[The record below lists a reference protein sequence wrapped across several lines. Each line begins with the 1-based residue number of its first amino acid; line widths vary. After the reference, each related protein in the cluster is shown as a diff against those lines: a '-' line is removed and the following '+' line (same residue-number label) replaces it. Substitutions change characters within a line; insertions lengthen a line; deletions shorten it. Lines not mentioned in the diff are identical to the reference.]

1 MKTLVTTNRKDI
13 ITLFEIG
20 GFDIRIL
27 EILDVIIFGYLIY
40 IIYNLVKG
48 TIAFNIFI
56 GAIILYSIYTIVNYL
71 DMRLLSTLLGKFVG
85 YGVLILIILFT
96 AEIRK
101 FLLLLGDTTLK
112 GRLKF
117 LDQFF
122 GEERENDVSEFEDIA
137 ATIAEA
143 SFHLCKTKTG
153 ALLVVTHED
162 IPQIASTGTMLDANV
177 NSMLLESIFFKN
189 SPLHDGAVLLKI
201 DKIIAA
207 SCILPVSKKDTIS
220 KDLGLRH
227 RAAIGVS
234 EAHIT
239 LAVIVS
245 EETGEVSTAYRGKIN
260 RNLSPAQLK
269 TEISEYFKSK

>member
-1 MKTLVTTNRKDI
+1 MN
-13 ITLFEIG
+13 
-20 GFDIRIL
+20 
-27 EILDVIIFGYLIY
+27 
-40 IIYNLVKG
+40 
-48 TIAFNIFI
+48 
-56 GAIILYSIYTIVNYL
+56 
-71 DMRLLSTLLGKFVG
+71 LLSTLLGKFVG

-122 GEERENDVSEFEDIA
+122 GDEREKEVSEFEEIVDNIS
-137 ATIAEA
+137 EA
-143 SFHLCKTKTG
+143 SFHLGKTKTG
-153 ALLVVTHED
+153 ALLVLTHED
-162 IPQIASTGTMLDANV
+162 IPQIAATGTMLNADLNAI
-177 NSMLLESIFFKN
+177 LLENLFFKN
-189 SPLHDGAVLLKI
+189 SPLHDGAVIVKQ

-227 RAAIGVS
+227 RAAIGIS
-234 EAHIT
+234 EAHKT

-245 EETGEVSTAYRGKIN
+245 EETGEVSTAFRGKIN
-260 RNLSPAQLK
+260 RNLSSTQLK
-269 TEISEYFKSK
+269 MEISEYFKSK

>member
-1 MKTLVTTNRKDI
+1 MK
-13 ITLFEIG
+13 
-20 GFDIRIL
+20 
-27 EILDVIIFGYLIY
+27 
-40 IIYNLVKG
+40 
-48 TIAFNIFI
+48 
-56 GAIILYSIYTIVNYL
+56 
-71 DMRLLSTLLGKFVG
+71 LLSTLLGKFVG

-117 LDQFF
+117 LDQLF
-122 GEERENDVSEFEDIA
+122 GDEREKDISEFEEIA
-137 ATIAEA
+137 ETITEA
-143 SFHLCKTKTG
+143 SFYLGKSKTG
-153 ALLVVTHED
+153 ALLVLTHED
-162 IPQIASTGTMLDANV
+162 IPQIASTGTLLDANV

-207 SCILPVSKKDTIS
+207 SCILPVSKKETIS
-220 KDLGLRH
+220 KELGLRH
-227 RAAIGVS
+227 RSAIGIS

-239 LAVIVS
+239 LAVVVS
-245 EETGEVSTAYRGKIN
+245 EETGEVSTAFRGKIN
-260 RNLSPAQLK
+260 RDLSPAQLK

>member
-1 MKTLVTTNRKDI
+1 MN
-13 ITLFEIG
+13 
-20 GFDIRIL
+20 
-27 EILDVIIFGYLIY
+27 
-40 IIYNLVKG
+40 
-48 TIAFNIFI
+48 
-56 GAIILYSIYTIVNYL
+56 
-71 DMRLLSTLLGKFVG
+71 LLSTLLGKFVG

-122 GEERENDVSEFEDIA
+122 GDEREKEVSEFEEIVDNIS
-137 ATIAEA
+137 EA
-143 SFHLCKTKTG
+143 SFHLGKTKTG
-153 ALLVVTHED
+153 ALLVLTHED
-162 IPQIASTGTMLDANV
+162 IPQIASTGTMLNADLNAI
-177 NSMLLESIFFKN
+177 LLENLFFKN
-189 SPLHDGAVLLKI
+189 SPLHDGAVIVKQ

-227 RAAIGVS
+227 RAAIGIS
-234 EAHIT
+234 EAHKT

-245 EETGEVSTAYRGKIN
+245 EETGEVSTAFRGKIN
-260 RNLSPAQLK
+260 RNLSATQLK
-269 TEISEYFKSK
+269 MEISEYFKSK

>member
-1 MKTLVTTNRKDI
+1 MN
-13 ITLFEIG
+13 
-20 GFDIRIL
+20 
-27 EILDVIIFGYLIY
+27 
-40 IIYNLVKG
+40 
-48 TIAFNIFI
+48 
-56 GAIILYSIYTIVNYL
+56 
-71 DMRLLSTLLGKFVG
+71 LLSTLLGKFVG

-96 AEIRK
+96 REIRK

-122 GEERENDVSEFEDIA
+122 GDEREKESSEFEEIA
-137 ATIAEA
+137 DTISEA
-143 SFHLCKTKTG
+143 SFHLGKSKTG
-153 ALLVVTHED
+153 ALLVLTHED

-177 NSMLLESIFFKN
+177 NTMLLESIFFKN
-189 SPLHDGAVLLKI
+189 SPLHDGAVLLKT

-227 RAAIGVS
+227 RAAIGIS
-234 EAHIT
+234 EAHKT

-245 EETGEVSTAYRGKIN
+245 EETGQVSTAFRGKIN
-260 RNLSPAQLK
+260 RNLSSTQLK

>member
-1 MKTLVTTNRKDI
+1 M
-13 ITLFEIG
+13 
-20 GFDIRIL
+20 
-27 EILDVIIFGYLIY
+27 
-40 IIYNLVKG
+40 VKG

-56 GAIILYSIYTIVNYL
+56 GAILLYSIYFVVDFFEMN
-71 DMRLLSTLLGKFVG
+71 LLSTLLGKFVG

-122 GEERENDVSEFEDIA
+122 GEEREKDFAENDHV
-137 ATIAEA
+137 AEMIVES
-143 SFHLCKTKTG
+143 SFHLGKTKTG
-153 ALLVVTHED
+153 ALIVLTHED
-162 IPQIASTGTMLDANV
+162 LVQIASTGTMLNSDANT
-177 NSMLLESIFFKN
+177 LLIESIFFKN
-189 SPLHDGAVLLKI
+189 SPLHDGAVILKK

-227 RAAIGVS
+227 RAAIGIS
-234 EAHIT
+234 EAHKT

-245 EETGEVSTAYRGKIN
+245 EETGEVSTAFRGKIN
-260 RNLSPAQLK
+260 RNLSPNQLK

>member
-1 MKTLVTTNRKDI
+1 MN
-13 ITLFEIG
+13 
-20 GFDIRIL
+20 
-27 EILDVIIFGYLIY
+27 
-40 IIYNLVKG
+40 
-48 TIAFNIFI
+48 
-56 GAIILYSIYTIVNYL
+56 
-71 DMRLLSTLLGKFVG
+71 LLSTLLGKFVG

-122 GEERENDVSEFEDIA
+122 GDEREKEVSEFEEIVDNIS
-137 ATIAEA
+137 EA
-143 SFHLCKTKTG
+143 SFHLGKTKTG
-153 ALLVVTHED
+153 ALLVLTHED
-162 IPQIASTGTMLDANV
+162 MPQIAATGTMLNADLNAI
-177 NSMLLESIFFKN
+177 LLENLFFKN
-189 SPLHDGAVLLKI
+189 SPLHDGAVIVKQ

-227 RAAIGVS
+227 RAAIGIS
-234 EAHIT
+234 EAHKT

-245 EETGEVSTAYRGKIN
+245 EETGEVSTAFRGKIN
-260 RNLSPAQLK
+260 RNLSSTQLK
-269 TEISEYFKSK
+269 MEISEYFKSK